1 MIVRTCDVYDSPLRR
16 VKRVR
21 FPMRLSEPIQNL
33 MHYLQ
38 TDVFPCKTA
47 RLLRDDDG
55 LVSLLEAN
63 DPLDER
69 TIIRFDV
76 VPPDQRDLLPGEFL
90 VIALVCRYTKNQDK
104 ATSLRKSFMFKII
117 SGEVVEGTKR
127 RIGELRFLDAR
138 LVDAITFQAG
148 SRILNSNECI
158 EPFVRP
164 NDLLKI
170 VLPDRARTTN
180 LLKAEKAK
188 GQKKVDPADDIGL
201 YFLP

>member
-1 MIVRTCDVYDSPLRR
+1 MIVRTCDVYDSALRC

-21 FPMRLSEPIQNL
+21 FPMRLSDPIQNL
-33 MHYLQ
+33 THYLQ
-38 TDVFPCKTA
+38 TDVFPCKAA
-47 RLLRDDDG
+47 RLLRDNDG

-76 VPPDQRDLLPGEFL
+76 VPPDQRNLLPGEFL
-90 VIALVCRYTKNQDK
+90 VVALVCRYTKNQDK
-104 ATSLRKSFMFKII
+104 ATSLRKSFLFKII
-117 SGEVVEGTKR
+117 SGESVEGTKK

-180 LLKAEKAK
+180 LLKVENAK
-188 GQKKVDPADDIGL
+188 GQKKVDPTDDIGL